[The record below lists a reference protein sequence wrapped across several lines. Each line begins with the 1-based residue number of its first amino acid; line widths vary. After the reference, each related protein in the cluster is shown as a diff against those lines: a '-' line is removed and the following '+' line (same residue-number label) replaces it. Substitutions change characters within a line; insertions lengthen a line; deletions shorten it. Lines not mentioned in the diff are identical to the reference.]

1 MVRYGSLVLSALAV
15 LAAAET
21 DAVAKVAAE
30 AKQHQDG
37 EQDSPSEADA
47 DYWSSFSHAVGSG
60 GNAGA
65 DATAAASI
73 IDAIVRGD
81 AGSWGLAESDPLR
94 DGMISAA
101 IESEHA
107 NTNNNGRE
115 LYQPKYAN
123 GKKQGNLL
131 PSNQQQNQP
140 SRPRGVSCQGGALQ
154 VPAVDAESCLRPG
167 QGLCADG
174 WTFFI
179 GTYFGYS
186 YLMLWNDD
194 DSAPVF
200 WLFAGATK
208 LCIGERYPN
217 IAYLYVDFD
226 DGTYTSCY
234 LASNSGN
241 PNKLPRLKI
250 VPDADKA
257 KKDDVVVKFRD
268 GAGDDALFTIAANG
282 RYETGAGASWD
293 CTEKT
298 ASPTVSPRPSG
309 SPSESPTKNP
319 TASPTKSPTGVPSP
333 NPTKSPTASPT
344 PAPTKAP
351 TASPSSDPSASASP
365 STGPTVSLEPSTSVA
380 PSSNPTQ
387 ECPLP
392 RQTTGSDSCEG
403 SCGGN
408 AGDCWCDDFCLL
420 SGDCC
425 TDAASICGATEI
437 GCE

>member
-15 LAAAET
+15 LAAAEA
-21 DAVAKVAAE
+21 DAAKVAAE
-30 AKQHQDG
+30 AKQHPEQDG
-37 EQDSPSEADA
+37 DQDSPSEADA

-94 DGMISAA
+94 DGMIRSAD

-107 NTNNNGRE
+107 NNNNNGRE
-115 LYQPKYAN
+115 LYKPRYAN

-140 SRPRGVSCQGGALQ
+140 PSGVSCQGGALQ
-154 VPAVDAESCLRPG
+154 VPAVDAETCLRPG

-179 GTYFGYS
+179 GTYIDGYS

-194 DSAPVF
+194 DSTPVVR
-200 WLFAGATK
+200 WYPGATK
-208 LCIGERYPN
+208 LCIGERFPN

-226 DGTYTSCY
+226 YGTCY

-268 GAGDDALFTIAANG
+268 GAGDDALWTIAANG
-282 RYETGAGASWD
+282 QAETGAGASSA
-293 CTEKT
+293 CTEAT
-298 ASPTVSPRPSG
+298 ASPTVSPL
-309 SPSESPTKNP
+309 
-319 TASPTKSPTGVPSP
+319 
-333 NPTKSPTASPT
+333 
-344 PAPTKAP
+344 
-351 TASPSSDPSASASP
+351 
-365 STGPTVSLEPSTSVA
+365 SL
-380 PSSNPTQ
+380 
-387 ECPLP
+387 
-392 RQTTGSDSCEG
+392 
-403 SCGGN
+403 
-408 AGDCWCDDFCLL
+408 
-420 SGDCC
+420 
-425 TDAASICGATEI
+425 IHI
-437 GCE
+437 

>member
-21 DAVAKVAAE
+21 DAAKVAAAE
-30 AKQHQDG
+30 AKQHPEQDG
-37 EQDSPSEADA
+37 DQDSPSEADA
-47 DYWSSFSHAVGSG
+47 DYWSSFSHAVGG
-60 GNAGA
+60 GNAAA
-65 DATAAASI
+65 DASATASI

-94 DGMISAA
+94 DGMIRSAD

-107 NTNNNGRE
+107 NNNNNGRE
-115 LYQPKYAN
+115 LYKPRYAN

-140 SRPRGVSCQGGALQ
+140 PSGVSCQGGALQ

-179 GTYFGYS
+179 GTYVGGYS
-186 YLMLWNDD
+186 YLMLWYDD

-200 WLFAGATK
+200 WLFAGATQ
-208 LCIGERYPN
+208 LCIGERFPN

-226 DGTYTSCY
+226 DDTYTSCY

-268 GAGDDALFTIAANG
+268 GAGDDALLTIAANG
-282 RYETGAGASWD
+282 LLNPNSWE
-293 CTEKT
+293 CTEAT

-333 NPTKSPTASPT
+333 SPTKSPTASPT

-392 RQTTGSDSCEG
+392 RQTTGSDSCQEN
-403 SCGGN
+403 CGGR
-408 AGDCWCDDFCLL
+408 ASDCYCDEFCV
-420 SGDCC
+420 SEGDCC